1 MAVERVLDIRPPDQ
15 HVAEARADHH
25 DDPLRRV
32 DLPHQPG
39 KLIRHQLA
47 RGEMVGVGRL
57 EAGRQQRCA
66 SHGAQYQ
73 RTIARR
79 IVTDRALCLL
89 PLLNFFG

>member
-1 MAVERVLDIRPPDQ
+1 MAVERVLDIGPPDQ
-15 HVAEARADHH
+15 HVAEAGAGHD
-25 DDPLRRV
+25 DDPLRQV

-47 RGEMVGVGRL
+47 RGEMVGEGWL

-66 SHGAQYQ
+66 SHGAQHQ
-73 RTIARR
+73 SAIARG
-79 IVTDRALCLL
+79 IVTDRALHLL